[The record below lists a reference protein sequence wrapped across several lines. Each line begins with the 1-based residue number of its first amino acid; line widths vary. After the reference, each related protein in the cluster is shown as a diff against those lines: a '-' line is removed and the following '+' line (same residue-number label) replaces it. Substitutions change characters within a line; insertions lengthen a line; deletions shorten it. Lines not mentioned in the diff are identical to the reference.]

1 MAKYR
6 KEFKVTSMATYL
18 EVSRSGFY
26 DYVKRLRNPIGN
38 LDIALI
44 DFVKETWTSSK
55 KSYGLIRILNKVKES
70 SFDCG
75 ARKVRKV
82 MNLLGI
88 QGKQDKKYRISTTD
102 SKHSKRIAS
111 DLVQRKFEVKTKD
124 EVWVSDVT
132 FIKCFTGW
140 LYLCVIIDL
149 YSRKVVSWKISSRND
164 SELIVG
170 AINEAIASRNPS
182 KGLIFHTDRGSNY
195 CSGEVRKILVNN
207 RIRRS
212 NSRKGNC
219 WDNAVAESFFS
230 TLKREIEFNV
240 FQNLKDAKNNIFD
253 YIEVFYNRQRSH
265 SFLGYVSPE
274 KFELKMN

>member
-1 MAKYR
+1 MATYR

-18 EVSRSGFY
+18 DVSRSGFY
-26 DYVKRLRNPIGN
+26 DYVKRLKNPIGT

-44 DFVKETWTSSK
+44 DFVKETWKSSK
-55 KSYGLIRILNKVKES
+55 KNYGLIRILNKVKES
-70 SFDCG
+70 SYECG
-75 ARKVRKV
+75 ARKVRKA

-102 SKHSKRIAS
+102 SKHSKRIAP
-111 DLVQRKFEVKTKD
+111 DLVQRKFKVETRD

-140 LYLCVIIDL
+140 LYLCVILDL
-149 YSRKVVSWKISSRND
+149 YSRKVVSWKISMKND
-164 SELIVG
+164 SELIVDALNL
-170 AINEAIASRNPS
+170 AIISRNPS
-182 KGLIFHTDRGSNY
+182 KGLIFHSDRGSNY
-195 CSGEVRKILVNN
+195 CSNDVRKLLANN
-207 RIRRS
+207 KIRRS

-219 WDNAVAESFFS
+219 WDNAVAESFFA

-240 FQNLKDAKNNIFD
+240 FQNLKDAKNNLFD

>member
-1 MAKYR
+1 MATYR

-26 DYVKRLRNPIGN
+26 DYVKRLKNPIGM
-38 LDIALI
+38 LDVGLI
-44 DFVKETWTSSK
+44 DFVRETWKSSK
-55 KSYGLIRILNKVKES
+55 KNYGLIRILDKVKES
-70 SFDCG
+70 SYECG
-75 ARKVRKV
+75 ARKVRKA

-88 QGKQDKKYRISTTD
+88 QGKQDKKYRVSTTD
-102 SKHSKRIAS
+102 SKHSKRIAP
-111 DLVQRKFEVKTKD
+111 DLVQRQFKVESKD

-132 FIKCFTGW
+132 FIRCFTGW
-140 LYLCVIIDL
+140 LYLCVILDL
-149 YSRKVVSWKISSRND
+149 YSRKVVSWKISTRND
-164 SELIVG
+164 SELIVDTITL
-170 AINEAIASRNPS
+170 AINSRNPR
-182 KGLIFHTDRGSNY
+182 KGLIFHSDRGSNY
-195 CSGEVRKILVNN
+195 CSGEVRKILANN

-219 WDNAVAESFFS
+219 WDNAVAESFFA

-240 FQNLKDAKNNIFD
+240 FQNLKDAKNNLFD
-253 YIEVFYNRQRSH
+253 YIELFYNRQRSH

>member
-1 MAKYR
+1 MATYR

-18 EVSRSGFY
+18 DVSRSGFY
-26 DYVKRLRNPIGN
+26 DYVKRLKNPIGT

-44 DFVKETWTSSK
+44 DFVKETWKSSK
-55 KSYGLIRILNKVKES
+55 KNYGLIRILNKVKES
-70 SFDCG
+70 SYECG
-75 ARKVRKV
+75 ARKVRKA

-102 SKHSKRIAS
+102 SKHSKRIAP
-111 DLVQRKFEVKTKD
+111 DLVQRKFKVETRD

-140 LYLCVIIDL
+140 LYLCVILDL
-149 YSRKVVSWKISSRND
+149 YSRKVVSWKISMKND
-164 SELIVG
+164 SELIVDALNL
-170 AINEAIASRNPS
+170 AIISRNPS
-182 KGLIFHTDRGSNY
+182 KGLIFHSDRGSNY
-195 CSGEVRKILVNN
+195 CSNDVRKLLANN

-219 WDNAVAESFFS
+219 WDNAVAESFFA

-240 FQNLKDAKNNIFD
+240 FQNLKDAKNNLFD

-265 SFLGYVSPE
+265 SFLDYMSPE

>member
-1 MAKYR
+1 MATYR
-6 KEFKVTSMATYL
+6 KEFKVTSMATCL
-18 EVSRSGFY
+18 DVSRSGFY
-26 DYVKRLRNPIGN
+26 DYVKRLKNPIGT

-44 DFVKETWTSSK
+44 DFVKETWKSSK
-55 KSYGLIRILNKVKES
+55 KNYGLIRILNKVKES
-70 SFDCG
+70 SYECG
-75 ARKVRKV
+75 ARKVRKA

-102 SKHSKRIAS
+102 SKHSKRIAP
-111 DLVQRKFEVKTKD
+111 DLVQRKFKVETRD

-140 LYLCVIIDL
+140 LYLCVILDL
-149 YSRKVVSWKISSRND
+149 YSRKVVSWKISMTND
-164 SELIVG
+164 SELIVDALNL
-170 AINEAIASRNPS
+170 AIISRNPS
-182 KGLIFHTDRGSNY
+182 KRLIFHSDRGSNY
-195 CSGEVRKILVNN
+195 CSNDVRKLLANN
-207 RIRRS
+207 KIRRS

-219 WDNAVAESFFS
+219 WDNAVAESFFA

-240 FQNLKDAKNNIFD
+240 FQNLKDAKNNLFD

>member
-1 MAKYR
+1 MATYR

-26 DYVKRLRNPIGN
+26 DYVKRLKNPIGT

-44 DFVKETWTSSK
+44 DFVQETWKSSK
-55 KSYGLIRILNKVKES
+55 KCYGLIRILNEVKEKS
-70 SFDCG
+70 LGYG
-75 ARKVRKV
+75 ARKVKKA
-82 MNLLGI
+82 MKLLNI
-88 QGKQDKKYRISTTD
+88 KGKQDKKYRIYTTD
-102 SKHSKRIAS
+102 SKHSKRIAP
-111 DLVQRKFEVKTKD
+111 DLIQRKFKVESKN
-124 EVWVSDVT
+124 EVWVSDIT
-132 FIKCFTGW
+132 FIRCLSGW

-149 YSRKVVSWKISSRND
+149 YSRKVVSWKVSMKND
-164 SELIVG
+164 SELVVG
-170 AINEAIASRNPS
+170 AINLAICSRNPK

-195 CSGEVRKILVNN
+195 CSVEVRKTLGNN

-219 WDNAVAESFFS
+219 WDNAVAESFFA

-240 FQNLKDAKNNIFD
+240 FQNLKDAKNNLFE
-253 YIEVFYNRQRSH
+253 YIELFYNRQRLH

-274 KFELKMN
+274 NFELKMN

>member
-1 MAKYR
+1 
-6 KEFKVTSMATYL
+6 MATYL
-18 EVSRSGFY
+18 DVSRSGFY
-26 DYVKRLRNPIGN
+26 DYVKRLKNPIGT

-44 DFVKETWTSSK
+44 DFVKETWKSSK
-55 KSYGLIRILNKVKES
+55 KNYGLIRILNKVKES
-70 SFDCG
+70 SYECG
-75 ARKVRKV
+75 ARKVRKA

-102 SKHSKRIAS
+102 SKHSKRIAP
-111 DLVQRKFEVKTKD
+111 DLVQRKFKVETRD

-140 LYLCVIIDL
+140 LYLCVILDL
-149 YSRKVVSWKISSRND
+149 YSRKVVSWKISMKND
-164 SELIVG
+164 SELIVDALNL
-170 AINEAIASRNPS
+170 AIISRNPS
-182 KGLIFHTDRGSNY
+182 KGLIFHSDRGSNY
-195 CSGEVRKILVNN
+195 CSNDVRKLLANN
-207 RIRRS
+207 KIRRS

-219 WDNAVAESFFS
+219 WDNAVAESFFA

-240 FQNLKDAKNNIFD
+240 FQNLKDAKNNLFD

>member
-1 MAKYR
+1 
-6 KEFKVTSMATYL
+6 V
-18 EVSRSGFY
+18 
-26 DYVKRLRNPIGN
+26 
-38 LDIALI
+38 
-44 DFVKETWTSSK
+44 
-55 KSYGLIRILNKVKES
+55 IL
-70 SFDCG
+70 
-75 ARKVRKV
+75 
-82 MNLLGI
+82 
-88 QGKQDKKYRISTTD
+88 
-102 SKHSKRIAS
+102 
-111 DLVQRKFEVKTKD
+111 
-124 EVWVSDVT
+124 
-132 FIKCFTGW
+132 
-140 LYLCVIIDL
+140 DL
-149 YSRKVVSWKISSRND
+149 YSRKVVSWKLSTRND

-170 AINEAIASRNPS
+170 AITLAIDSRNPS

-195 CSGEVRKILVNN
+195 CSGEVRKILANN

-219 WDNAVAESFFS
+219 WDNAVAESFFA

>member
-1 MAKYR
+1 MATYR

-18 EVSRSGFY
+18 DVSRSGFY
-26 DYVKRLRNPIGN
+26 DYVKRLKNPIREI
-38 LDIALI
+38 DRTLI
-44 DFVKETWTSSK
+44 DFVKETWQSSK
-55 KSYGLIRILNKVKES
+55 KSYGLIRILNEVRS
-70 SFDCG
+70 HSLGYG
-75 ARKVRKV
+75 ARKVRKA
-82 MNLLGI
+82 MNLLNI
-88 QGKQDKKYRISTTD
+88 KGKQDKKFRISTTD
-102 SKHSKRIAS
+102 SKHSKRIAP
-111 DLVQRKFEVKTKD
+111 DLVQRKFQVEKKD

-132 FIKCFTGW
+132 FIRCFSGW

-149 YSRKVVSWKISSRND
+149 YSRKIVSWKLSIRND
-164 SELIVG
+164 SELIVD
-170 AINEAIASRNPS
+170 AITLAIDSRNPS

-195 CSGEVRKILVNN
+195 CSGEVRKVLANN

-219 WDNAVAESFFS
+219 WDNAVAESFFA

-240 FQNLKDAKNNIFD
+240 FQNLKDAKNNLFD
-253 YIEVFYNRQRSH
+253 YIELFYNRQRSH

>member
-1 MAKYR
+1 MATYR
-6 KEFKVTSMATYL
+6 KEFKITSMARYL
-18 EVSRSGFY
+18 DVSRSGFY
-26 DYVKRLRNPIGN
+26 DYVKRSKNPIGN
-38 LDIALI
+38 FDIALI
-44 DFVKETWTSSK
+44 DFVKEAWISSK
-55 KSYGLIRILNKVKES
+55 KSYGLIRILNEVKGKS
-70 SFDCG
+70 LGYG
-75 ARKVRKV
+75 ARKVRKA
-82 MNLLGI
+82 MNLLQI
-88 QGKQDKKYRISTTD
+88 RGKQDKKYRVSTTD
-102 SKHSKRIAS
+102 SKHSKRIAP
-111 DLVQRKFEVKTKD
+111 DLVQRKFKVERKD

-132 FIKCFTGW
+132 FIRCFSGW

-149 YSRKVVSWKISSRND
+149 YSRKVVSWKLSTRND

-170 AINEAIASRNPS
+170 AITLAIDSRNPS

-195 CSGEVRKILVNN
+195 CSGEVRKILANN

-219 WDNAVAESFFS
+219 WDNAVAESFFA

>member
-1 MAKYR
+1 MAKY
-6 KEFKVTSMATYL
+6 L
-18 EVSRSGFY
+18 DVSRSGFY
-26 DYVKRLRNPIGN
+26 DYVKRSKNPIGN

-44 DFVKETWTSSK
+44 DFVKETWISSK
-55 KSYGLIRILNKVKES
+55 KSYGLIRILNEVKGKS
-70 SFDCG
+70 LRYG
-75 ARKVRKV
+75 ARKVIKA
-82 MNLLGI
+82 MNLLQI
-88 QGKQDKKYRISTTD
+88 RGKQDKKYRVSTTD
-102 SKHSKRIAS
+102 SKHSKRIAP
-111 DLVQRKFEVKTKD
+111 DLVQRKFKVERKD

-132 FIKCFTGW
+132 FIRCFSGW

-149 YSRKVVSWKISSRND
+149 YSRKVVSWKLSTRND
-164 SELIVG
+164 SELIIG
-170 AINEAIASRNPS
+170 AISLAIDSRTPC

-195 CSGEVRKILVNN
+195 CSGDVRKMLANN

-219 WDNAVAESFFS
+219 RGNAVAESFFS

-253 YIEVFYNRQRSH
+253 YIELFYNRQRSH